1 MGKVQPLWFGLQIP
15 KESKIGTH
23 KSFIVIKPEGM
34 DADTVY
40 LDINIASNTIDS
52 YGDNNPENMS
62 RLRWLNS
69 TIGSEKDFIIKHI
82 FRFFFMRHMNRNNI
96 NFRYQ
101 LTKS

>member
-1 MGKVQPLWFGLQIP
+1 
-15 KESKIGTH
+15 
-23 KSFIVIKPEGM
+23 M

-69 TIGSEKDFIIKHI
+69 TIGSEKDFIIKPYTPVSI
-82 FRFFFMRHMNRNNI
+82 SEN
-96 NFRYQ
+96 
-101 LTKS
+101 TKYLPYFISY